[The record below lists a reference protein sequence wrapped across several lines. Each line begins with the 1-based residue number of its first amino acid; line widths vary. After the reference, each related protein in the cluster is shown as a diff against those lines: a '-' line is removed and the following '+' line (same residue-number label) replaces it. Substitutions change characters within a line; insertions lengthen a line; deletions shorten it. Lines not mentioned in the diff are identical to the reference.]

1 MQRHEHSQILLAHHA
16 LEDGQQLQLIAD
28 IEIARRLV
36 EHDELRLLA
45 ERAGEQDAL
54 PLPVADGL
62 EGPVGKGLR
71 VGAAQALVHNLSVFR
86 GQDAELSRIGIAAAA
101 DHVAAGH
108 ELRVHAGGHED
119 GHAAGDGVAAARAQ
133 LLAVQIRGAA
143 DARQLPG
150 DGLEDGRLAGAVR
163 ADERDDS
170 PALHGK

>member
-1 MQRHEHSQILLAHHA
+1 MA
-16 LEDGQQLQLIAD
+16 LSSG
-28 IEIARRLV
+28 
-36 EHDELRLLA
+36 
-45 ERAGEQDAL
+45 
-54 PLPVADGL
+54 
-62 EGPVGKGLR
+62 
-71 VGAAQALVHNLSVFR
+71 
-86 GQDAELSRIGIAAAA
+86 LSRIGIAAAA

-163 ADERDDS
+163 ADERDD
-170 PALHGK
+170 PAALYREGDLGDERLAVVADGQGIGLQIIHHCAPFLWSII